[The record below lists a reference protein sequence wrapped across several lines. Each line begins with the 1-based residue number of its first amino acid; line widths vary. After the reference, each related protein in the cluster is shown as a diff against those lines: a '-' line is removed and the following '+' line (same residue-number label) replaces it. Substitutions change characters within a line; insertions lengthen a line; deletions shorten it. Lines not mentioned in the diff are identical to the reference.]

1 MEHLDAYTFSLL
13 FDMRAPDFGP
23 PASELYRAAIEM
35 SAWADKRGFRDVN
48 LLEHHASND
57 GYLPSPLVLGA
68 GIAAATENL
77 GIRTNVALLPL
88 YHPLRF
94 AEDAAVLDLISG
106 GRTLFTV
113 GAGYRVEEYEQF
125 GVDIKKRPSLME
137 QALQAVKQAW
147 TGEPFE
153 FRGKT
158 VRILPRP
165 AQDPCPPIYLGGTA
179 PATAV
184 RAARFADGYEPLGPP
199 ELYDL
204 YVAECE
210 KLGKS
215 APPQPDNRYRMVLF
229 FHIAEDPEKA
239 WATIGRHAMHEMNEY
254 GRWAATNSAS
264 PYSEISNPD
273 DLRAPG
279 MYEVVTP
286 DDAVAAITE
295 RRGALFKPLM
305 GGMPPA
311 LGWES
316 LELFESKVLPR
327 LGE

>member
-1 MEHLDAYTFSLL
+1 MQTPSLHTFSLL
-13 FDMRAPDFGP
+13 FDMRAPDFGT
-23 PASELYRAAIEM
+23 PAAELYQSSLEM
-35 SAWADKRGFRDVN
+35 PAWADQRGFTDVN
-48 LLEHHASND
+48 LLEHHASSD

-68 GIAAATENL
+68 GIAAVTENL
-77 GIRTNVALLPL
+77 TIRTNVALLPL

-125 GVDIKKRPSLME
+125 GLNIKKRPSMME
-137 QALQAVKQAW
+137 EALRAVKQAW

-165 AQDPCPPIYLGGTA
+165 AQRPHPPIYLGGSA
-179 PATAV
+179 PATAT

-199 ELYDL
+199 DLYDL
-204 YVAECE
+204 YVTECE

-215 APPQPDNRYRMVLF
+215 APPPPDNRARMVLF
-229 FHIAEDPEKA
+229 LHIAEDPDKA
-239 WATIGRHAMHEMNEY
+239 WNVISRHAMHEMNDY

-264 PYSEISNPD
+264 PYSEITNPD
-273 DLRAPG
+273 ELRAPG
-279 MYEVVTP
+279 LYEILTP
-286 DDAVAAITE
+286 EEAVAAIE
-295 RRGALFKPLM
+295 MRGGAMFKPLM
-305 GGMPPA
+305 GGMAPA

-327 LGE
+327 LAA

>member
-1 MEHLDAYTFSLL
+1 MQCPAGYTFSLL
-13 FDMRAPDFGP
+13 FDMRAPEFGAA
-23 PASELYRAAIEM
+23 PAELYRAAIEM
-35 SAWADKRGFRDVN
+35 SAWADKRGFQDVN

-68 GIAAATENL
+68 GIAAVTENL
-77 GIRTNVALLPL
+77 RIRTNVALLPL

-94 AEDAAVLDLISG
+94 AEDAAVLDLISR

-125 GVDIKKRPSLME
+125 GLDIRKRPSMME
-137 QALQAVKQAW
+137 EALQAVKRAW

-165 AQDPCPPIYLGGTA
+165 AQNPPPPIYLGGSA

-184 RAARFADGYEPLGPP
+184 RAARFADGYEPLVPD
-199 ELYDL
+199 LYDL
-204 YVAECE
+204 YVTECE
-210 KLGKS
+210 KLGKTA
-215 APPQPDNRYRMVLF
+215 APQADNRARMVLF
-229 FHIAEDPEKA
+229 FHVAEDPEKA
-239 WATIGRHAMHEMNEY
+239 WATIGKHAMYEMNDY

-273 DLRAPG
+273 HLRAPG
-279 MYEVVTP
+279 MYEVLTP
-286 DDAVAAITE
+286 EDAVQAIAE
-295 RRGALFKPLM
+295 RGGAMFKPLM

>member
-1 MEHLDAYTFSLL
+1 MRIADGFTFSLL
-13 FDMRAPDFGP
+13 FDMRAPDFGA
-23 PASELYRAAIEM
+23 PAPELYRAAIEM
-35 SAWADKRGFRDVN
+35 SAWADKRGFSEVN

-77 GIRTNVALLPL
+77 TIRTNVALLPL

-94 AEDAAVLDLISG
+94 AEDAAVLDLISN

-125 GVDIKKRPSLME
+125 GLDITKRPSLME
-137 QALQAVKQAW
+137 EALQAVKQAW

-165 AQDPCPPIYLGGTA
+165 AQKPCPRIYLGGSV
-179 PATAV
+179 PATAR
-184 RAARFADGYEPLGPP
+184 RAARFADGYEPLGPD
-199 ELYDL
+199 LYDI

-210 KLGKS
+210 RLGKT
-215 APPQPDNRYRMVLF
+215 APPQADNRARTVLF

-239 WATIGRHAMHEMNEY
+239 WATIGKHALYEMNDY

-273 DLRAPG
+273 HLRAPG
-279 MYEVVTP
+279 MYEVLTP
-286 DDAVAAITE
+286 DDAVRAITE
-295 RRGALFKPLM
+295 RGGAMFKPLM

-327 LGE
+327 LGD